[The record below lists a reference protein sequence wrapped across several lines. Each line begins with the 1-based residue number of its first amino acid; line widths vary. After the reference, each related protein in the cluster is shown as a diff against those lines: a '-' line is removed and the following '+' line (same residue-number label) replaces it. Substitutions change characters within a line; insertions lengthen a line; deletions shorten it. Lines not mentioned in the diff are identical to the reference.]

1 MPDSS
6 FEHHYANALRRATLV
21 TDRRG
26 LENVEEA
33 GGSYRRLTSVPGR
46 GGAMFEIL
54 NTAAAIGTFT
64 VIAATAIAAVIQLR
78 HMRANNQL
86 EGLLSV
92 LARVEDS
99 NFNRWVTAAQRQLP
113 QLLAD
118 PEYRQS
124 VVEGTFNRDVAWLNL
139 ANSYDWVGSLVKNR
153 LIPVDAFLDVYS
165 FRVRQAWK
173 VLEPVTA
180 LVRPVAGDAVW
191 ENFEYLY
198 VKAEDWAKAHPRG
211 NYPKH
216 VRRLTVPAFSIPPP
230 PLHTESPAETANVS

>member
-1 MPDSS
+1 
-6 FEHHYANALRRATLV
+6 
-21 TDRRG
+21 
-26 LENVEEA
+26 
-33 GGSYRRLTSVPGR
+33 
-46 GGAMFEIL
+46 MFEIL
-54 NTAAAIGTFT
+54 NTAAAIGTFL

-113 QLLAD
+113 VLLTD

-124 VVEGTFNRDVAWLNL
+124 IVDGTFDRDVAWLNL

-153 LIPVDAFLDVYS
+153 LIPIDAFLDVYS
-165 FRVRQAWK
+165 MRVIQAWK
-173 VLEPVTA
+173 VIEPVAA
-180 LVRPVAGDAVW
+180 LIRPTAGDGVW

-198 VKAEDWAKAHPRG
+198 VKAEDFTRAYPDG

-216 VRRLTVPAFSIPPP
+216 VRRANVPPFTVPPPISHNQAA
-230 PLHTESPAETANVS
+230 LRETADVP

>member
-1 MPDSS
+1 M
-6 FEHHYANALRRATLV
+6 LQ
-21 TDRRG
+21 
-26 LENVEEA
+26 
-33 GGSYRRLTSVPGR
+33 
-46 GGAMFEIL
+46 IL
-54 NTAAAIGTFT
+54 NTAAQIGTFL

-113 QLLAD
+113 EMLAD

-124 VVEGTFNRDVAWLNL
+124 VIDGTFDRDVAWLNL

-153 LIPVDAFLDVYS
+153 LIPVEAFLDVYS
-165 FRVRQAWK
+165 FRVQQAWK
-173 VLEPVTA
+173 VIEPVAT
-180 LVRPVAGDAVW
+180 LVRPHVGDAVW

-198 VKAEDWAKAHPRG
+198 VKAEDWSKAHRHG
-211 NYPKH
+211 TYPKH
-216 VRRLTVPAFSIPPP
+216 LRRVTLAPFSVPPRVTHANPTVR
-230 PLHTESPAETANVS
+230 ETADVS

>member
-1 MPDSS
+1 
-6 FEHHYANALRRATLV
+6 
-21 TDRRG
+21 
-26 LENVEEA
+26 
-33 GGSYRRLTSVPGR
+33 
-46 GGAMFEIL
+46 MFQIL
-54 NTAAAIGTFT
+54 DTAAQIGTFL

-113 QLLAD
+113 EMLAD
-118 PEYRQS
+118 SVYRQS
-124 VVEGTFNRDVAWLNL
+124 ILDGTFDRDVAWLNL

-153 LIPVDAFLDVYS
+153 LIPIDAFLDVYA

-173 VLEPVTA
+173 VIEPVAA
-180 LVRPVAGDAVW
+180 LVRPHVGASVW

-198 VKAEDWAKAHPRG
+198 VKAEDWSEKHRNG
-211 NYPKH
+211 TYPKH
-216 VRRLTVPAFSIPPP
+216 LRRVVLPPFSVPPP
-230 PLHTESPAETANVS
+230 VAAEP

>member
-1 MPDSS
+1 M
-6 FEHHYANALRRATLV
+6 L
-21 TDRRG
+21 
-26 LENVEEA
+26 
-33 GGSYRRLTSVPGR
+33 
-46 GGAMFEIL
+46 EIL
-54 NTAAAIGTFT
+54 NTAAAIGTFV

-113 QLLAD
+113 VLLAD

-124 VVEGTFNRDVAWLNL
+124 IIDGTFDRDVAWLNL

-153 LIPVDAFLDVYS
+153 LIPIDAFLDVYS
-165 FRVRQAWK
+165 MRAIQAWK
-173 VLEPVTA
+173 VIEPVAA
-180 LVRPVAGDAVW
+180 LVRPVAGDGVW

-198 VKAEDWAKAHPRG
+198 VKAEDFNRLYPDGK
-211 NYPKH
+211 YPKH
-216 VRRLTVPAFSIPPP
+216 VRRAKIPPFTVPPPME
-230 PLHTESPAETANVS
+230 HNGAAHRETADVS